1 MAKKEIKKE
10 AEKEAEVEE
19 APVVEKAEV
28 KEDPVPEPAEV
39 EIVYTTNGPMVKGP
53 NGSLRPLPAEK

>member
-10 AEKEAEVEE
+10 AEKE
-19 APVVEKAEV
+19 AEV